1 MKRFLEWIEV
11 SQLDIVEQKAP
22 TRANKGWINIK
33 TGEIIMWSD
42 LQKWHAPKMLSN
54 TSDFRGID
62 RDELMSILGEET
74 YEELL
79 YGDLDREEVPAYV
92 AYTDSKNWF
101 AFVAGGNLAVVYTEN
116 LKQAQECMRWF
127 EKKGWTWKD
136 FFPTTT
142 TYPFEIAMHGGQAT
156 KKRGRIQWNREYI
169 KDALVWRNF
178 IKTGRIQDTSKR
190 SEIGNTMAMFRGESI
205 EISQLEESFDSPYPL
220 KNTIKSLSAYKYETQ
235 TKAGRLEI
243 DFFAVDIAL
252 KNWEVS
258 FNINGKVTVNTQAGE
273 ASRIIGTAIHAI
285 GLSLDDME
293 KNNIKKPQRVVIS
306 AMKSEKDTENKRHNI
321 YTRLVQRYAKKF
333 GYQQKSVK
341 ITNYYD
347 EIILEPINET
357 FVKTERIPVMREN
370 VD

>member
-1 MKRFLEWIEV
+1 MKRFLEW
-11 SQLDIVEQKAP
+11 
-22 TRANKGWINIK
+22 
-33 TGEIIMWSD
+33 
-42 LQKWHAPKMLSN
+42 
-54 TSDFRGID
+54 
-62 RDELMSILGEET
+62 
-74 YEELL
+74 
-79 YGDLDREEVPAYV
+79 
-92 AYTDSKNWF
+92 
-101 AFVAGGNLAVVYTEN
+101 
-116 LKQAQECMRWF
+116 
-127 EKKGWTWKD
+127 
-136 FFPTTT
+136 
-142 TYPFEIAMHGGQAT
+142 
-156 KKRGRIQWNREYI
+156 
-169 KDALVWRNF
+169 
-178 IKTGRIQDTSKR
+178 
-190 SEIGNTMAMFRGESI
+190 I

-258 FNINGKVTVNTQAGE
+258 FEINGKVTVNTQAGE

-293 KNNIKKPQRVVIS
+293 KNNIKKPQKVVIS

-357 FVKTERIPVMREN
+357 FVLKKN
-370 VD
+370 